1 MDLLFKILLTLH
13 IIGGTVGLTCGLINI
28 IRKKGDKTHKLV
40 GKGFL
45 YGMLTAGFMS
55 FVLSILHPNPFLF
68 MVGILTVFSVG
79 TGQRYLSLKELGNG
93 QKPLLIDW
101 TLTIMML
108 LAGIVFVGMGINYL
122 IKGENFGIVFIA
134 FGALGLRNVYSDFNY
149 YRGIIDYKNYWL
161 IQHIGR
167 MSGGFIASVTAV
179 LVVNAKYFMFIPYP
193 LLWLL
198 PTIIISP
205 LIASWVKKYK
215 VRIKSQELSINN

>member
-1 MDLLFKILLTLH
+1 MDTLFKILLTFH
-13 IIGGTVGLTCGLINI
+13 ILGGTVGLTCGLINI

-55 FVLSILHPNPFLF
+55 FALSIMHPNAFLF
-68 MVGILTVFSVG
+68 MVGILTIFLVG

-93 QKPLLIDW
+93 QKPLIIDW
-101 TLTIMML
+101 ALTIMML
-108 LAGIVFVGMGINYL
+108 LGGIAFVAIGINNV
-122 IKGENFGIVFIA
+122 IKDNNFGIVFIA
-134 FGALGLRNVYSDFNY
+134 FGGLGLRNVYSDFNY
-149 YRGIIDYKNYWL
+149 YRGIIDVKNYWL

-179 LVVNAKYFMFIPYP
+179 LVVNSKYFAFIPDI

-198 PTIIISP
+198 PTILIVP
-205 LIASWVKKYK
+205 LIVYWSRKYTVKLK
-215 VRIKSQELSINN
+215 ISN